1 VVILQPDPYLLPCY
15 RISPFQTQDIAFNQ
29 TLQGYEPHFEAYCNE
44 NYQEW
49 HITKNG
55 RDAIAIALKALN
67 LEKEDTV
74 TILTTSGNRY
84 ISSCVTSEI
93 EKVCKWNRTLSSES
107 KAIFVNHEF
116 GTVYP
121 EMENLVKTGL
131 PIIEDCCTTFFSQ
144 DENRAVGKYGQFSIY
159 SFPKFFPIQVGG
171 LLVNNT
177 EKAVNTNDPSPEF
190 AKYIKNVVGYYI
202 SEIQKLLRDR
212 KDAFKEGL
220 SIFKTLGFSPFFA
233 YESNQLPSVL
243 MLKNHHRIKNLPK
256 LKEHLWQHGIQAS
269 IFYGE
274 DAFFLPSHQR
284 LKKEDIAYFASVI
297 SHYKALER

>member
-1 VVILQPDPYLLPCY
+1 MFILQPDPYLLPSY
-15 RISPFQTQDIAFNQ
+15 RISPFQTKDIAFNQ

-44 NYQEW
+44 KHKDWY
-49 HITKNG
+49 ITKNG
-55 RDAIAIALKALN
+55 REAIAIALKALN
-67 LEKEDTV
+67 LKKEDKV

-93 EKVCKWNRTLSSES
+93 EKVCSWNRTLGSES

-121 EMENLVKTGL
+121 EMNKLTATGL

-144 DENRAVGKYGQFSIY
+144 DKSQTVGKYGAFSIY

-177 EKAVNTNDPSPEF
+177 GKAVSTPTTSAELIQ
-190 AKYIKNVVGYYI
+190 YVKNVVGHYI
-202 SEIQKLLRDR
+202 KQVDKLLQDR
-212 KDAFKEGL
+212 RSVYNESLAVFKA
-220 SIFKTLGFSPFFA
+220 LGFTPFFS
-233 YESNQLPSVL
+233 YENNQSPSVL
-243 MLKNHHRIKNLPK
+243 MLKNNQQVKDLPK

-269 IFYGE
+269 VFYGE

-284 LKKEDIAYFASVI
+284 LKKEDIAYFASVVA
-297 SHYKALER
+297 HFKTVQA